1 MGKAFGLVLML
12 IALWVGLE
20 IYLKGTQGALGG
32 IFAPVESVRGDDGPG
47 AIGLAP
53 AAQSADIPVER
64 ARRVPITERVR
75 EAVTEDIE
83 RGFERNRG
91 H

>member
-12 IALWVGLE
+12 IALWVGLQ
-20 IYLKGTQGALGG
+20 IYLKGAEDALGG
-32 IFAPVESVRGDDGPG
+32 IFAPVESVRGDDSPG
-47 AIGLAP
+47 AIGLTP
-53 AAQSADIPVER
+53 AAQSADVPVAR
-64 ARRVPITERVR
+64 PRRVPITERVR